1 VKSPK
6 LIQDFITPRSF
17 SGRGQGSC
25 GSEAGNHMKNV
36 IISMVAKISKM
47 DAEAKQLTARVE
59 AQSLLLSALV
69 LTLGKNGGVRE
80 IIENIKKAI
89 NTAVDVSDT
98 PLKSDAEMLL
108 SEFTDL
114 LSVTRLL
121 DDAESE
127 IDFESLNDLLS
138 NTDDNPEQT

>member
-1 VKSPK
+1 
-6 LIQDFITPRSF
+6 
-17 SGRGQGSC
+17 
-25 GSEAGNHMKNV
+25 MKNV
-36 IISMVAKISKM
+36 IISMIAKISKM

-59 AQSLLLSALV
+59 AQSLLLSAP
-69 LTLGKNGGVRE
+69 GADAGENGGVRE
-80 IIENIKKAI
+80 IIENVKKAI

-114 LSVTRLL
+114 LSVTQLL

-127 IDFESLNDLLS
+127 IDFETLNDLLS
-138 NTDDNPEQT
+138 NTDDNPEQK